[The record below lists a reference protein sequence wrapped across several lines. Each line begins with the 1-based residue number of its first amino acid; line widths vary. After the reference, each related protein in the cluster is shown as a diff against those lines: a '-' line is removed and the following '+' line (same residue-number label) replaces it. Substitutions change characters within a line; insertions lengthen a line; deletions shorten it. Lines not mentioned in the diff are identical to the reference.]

1 MKLFLKLGTAIA
13 LISGAVPAL
22 ALDNSSSQKADM
34 TDKATVQPP
43 VAEKRPHHIYRAWRD
58 DQR

>member
-34 TDKATVQPP
+34 TDKALSLIHISEPT
-43 VAEKRPHHIYRAWRD
+43 RP
-58 DQR
+58 